1 MNQWKKFNLFKTIF
15 YIVLMSCFA
24 TVIFLN
30 ISIKI
35 PKDENQ
41 NIKKKI
47 IAANILTVIGFCL
60 LLIHH
65 YINTLWKEGFII
77 VVFMVLLSI
86 YLTYQTL
93 AQF

>member
-1 MNQWKKFNLFKTIF
+1 
-15 YIVLMSCFA
+15 MSCFA

-77 VVFMVLLSI
+77 VAFMVLLSI